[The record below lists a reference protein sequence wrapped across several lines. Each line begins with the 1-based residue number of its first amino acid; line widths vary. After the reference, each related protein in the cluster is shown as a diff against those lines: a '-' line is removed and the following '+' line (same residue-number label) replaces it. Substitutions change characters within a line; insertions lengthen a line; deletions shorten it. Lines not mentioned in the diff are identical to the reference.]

1 MPTDFERKVAST
13 IADFNMLA
21 NCERL
26 VIGLS
31 GGADSVSLLH
41 FIDSFV
47 KKNKLNIQIIPVH
60 VNHGLRGKEA
70 ERDEKFAENF
80 CKQLGLNLAIK
91 HIDAKKIALEN
102 KISIEEAGR
111 MMRYKI
117 FDEYAVNSNSKIA
130 VAHTL
135 SDSCE
140 TLIFNLTRGASIK
153 GLCGI
158 PPVRGNIIRPLIG
171 VTRQEIEKYCEMNGF
186 CYVYDS
192 SNFQRQYTRNK
203 IRLDVIPILK
213 SINPNFEQTVGR
225 LISNL
230 RCDEEF
236 LSDLS
241 QELLDKSKT
250 VNGYNSKIIM
260 SSPKAIRTR
269 TLAKIFSTVSEKPM
283 ENKHITALENIIQD
297 GRGAVTIC
305 ENSSLMCKNGMLK
318 LTQTENTPKTLP
330 RNSWSA
336 KMCIGEN
343 ILTDTQTNIII
354 KMISTEDYNK
364 MRYDINQKNVW
375 FIDYDKLPGPCYFR
389 HRNSGDKFYL
399 PKRKVTKTLKKLF
412 SECKIPKEKREEI
425 LLLVYENDVIWI
437 EKFGVSQKYI
447 PGNDTQNVLALI
459 LESRG

>member
-140 TLIFNLTRGASIK
+140 TLIFNLTRGTGIR

-158 PPVRGNIIRPLIG
+158 PPVRGKIIRPLIG
-171 VTRQEIEKYCEMNGF
+171 VTR
-186 CYVYDS
+186 
-192 SNFQRQYTRNK
+192 
-203 IRLDVIPILK
+203 
-213 SINPNFEQTVGR
+213 
-225 LISNL
+225 
-230 RCDEEF
+230 
-236 LSDLS
+236 
-241 QELLDKSKT
+241 
-250 VNGYNSKIIM
+250 
-260 SSPKAIRTR
+260 
-269 TLAKIFSTVSEKPM
+269 
-283 ENKHITALENIIQD
+283 
-297 GRGAVTIC
+297 
-305 ENSSLMCKNGMLK
+305 
-318 LTQTENTPKTLP
+318 
-330 RNSWSA
+330 
-336 KMCIGEN
+336 
-343 ILTDTQTNIII
+343 
-354 KMISTEDYNK
+354 
-364 MRYDINQKNVW
+364 
-375 FIDYDKLPGPCYFR
+375 
-389 HRNSGDKFYL
+389 
-399 PKRKVTKTLKKLF
+399 
-412 SECKIPKEKREEI
+412 
-425 LLLVYENDVIWI
+425 
-437 EKFGVSQKYI
+437 
-447 PGNDTQNVLALI
+447 
-459 LESRG
+459 